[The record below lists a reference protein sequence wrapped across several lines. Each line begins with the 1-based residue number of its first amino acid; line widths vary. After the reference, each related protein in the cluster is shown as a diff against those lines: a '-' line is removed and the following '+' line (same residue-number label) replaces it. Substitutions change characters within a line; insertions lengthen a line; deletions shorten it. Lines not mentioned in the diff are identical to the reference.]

1 MSNHRNCLLNQRE
14 SQSFARKPVDP
25 LLKFTLTHL
34 ARQKSGPSLGAGHW
48 PTVADEFKRAGFLEG
63 EAIGTSLLI
72 EHEHHRD
79 QLHTSA
85 LIGRSMFANVGE
97 LANSAVGLP
106 VLNFKKTASFE
117 FVRCVRLQA
126 DTDLGHV
133 FCRGL

>member
-1 MSNHRNCLLNQRE
+1 MLRFCVESSQGCHNQPDYWLNQRSYWPNQRE

-72 EHEHHRD
+72 EREHHR
-79 QLHTSA
+79 
-85 LIGRSMFANVGE
+85 
-97 LANSAVGLP
+97 
-106 VLNFKKTASFE
+106 
-117 FVRCVRLQA
+117 
-126 DTDLGHV
+126 
-133 FCRGL
+133 